1 MCDEEDRKEAHRLGR
16 EYEKMH
22 RRIEDK
28 QWLADAEAVDPSVN
42 ERGYVDP
49 RELEKAAGTL
59 QKCVKFLKDGEDASG
74 AATMTSTILASMEL
88 LLAEWAPVKA
98 DGSGI
103 TDKNAKANQ
112 EQFRKRLDAYKANGT
127 RFPAKKHVKL
137 KAAEE
142 RHCIMHGV
150 QYRSWGDSVQP

>member
-1 MCDEEDRKEAHRLGR
+1 MFTRSSMCMEINMCDEEDRKEAHRLGR

-59 QKCVKFLKDGEDASG
+59 QKCVKFLKDGENASG
-74 AATMTSTILASMEL
+74 ADTMTSTILGSMEL
-88 LLAEWAPVKA
+88 LLALWVQSRQMDLVLWTKMPRPNRSSSGRGWMHTRHMEP
-98 DGSGI
+98 DSLRGSMS
-103 TDKNAKANQ
+103 N
-112 EQFRKRLDAYKANGT
+112 
-127 RFPAKKHVKL
+127 
-137 KAAEE
+137 
-142 RHCIMHGV
+142 
-150 QYRSWGDSVQP
+150 